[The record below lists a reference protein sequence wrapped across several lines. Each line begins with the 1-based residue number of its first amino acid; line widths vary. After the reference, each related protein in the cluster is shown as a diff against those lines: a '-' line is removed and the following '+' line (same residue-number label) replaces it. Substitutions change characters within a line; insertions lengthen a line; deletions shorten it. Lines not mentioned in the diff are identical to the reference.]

1 MGYSSGHAR
10 RSACTVR
17 WNPRLT
23 ALQVKKQKSVH
34 SHSFIRR
41 AKLLVIGTCLQQPP
55 ATIDWHSRAESIF
68 YMKSPTKHKWWAE
81 SSVAKLWSSLRNSFP
96 ELRGNSPWPLAT
108 ENYLQKQYVKIS
120 NWSQI
125 HLKDK
130 QPIKAIESWTG
141 HNHKV
146 NKHKGTKNIATISL
160 ELGDQLLLNLVG
172 PSGLGL
178 PFSHG
183 SGQLSEQV

>member
-1 MGYSSGHAR
+1 MGSGHAR
-10 RSACTVR
+10 RSGCTVR
-17 WNPRLT
+17 WNPGLT
-23 ALQVKKQKSVH
+23 GLQVKKQKSVH

-55 ATIDWHSRAESIF
+55 ATIDWHSRGETIF
-68 YMKSPTKHKWWAE
+68 IHEITRQMEGSEAN
-81 SSVAKLWSSLRNSFP
+81 LWSSLWNSFP
-96 ELRGNSPWPLAT
+96 ELRGSSPWPLAT

-130 QPIKAIESWTG
+130 QPIKEIKSWTG
-141 HNHKV
+141 HT
-146 NKHKGTKNIATISL
+146 HKGTKNIAMISL

-178 PFSHG
+178 PSSHG